1 MSDYKFN
8 TISMSDDTLGGRI
21 NCQGVQWRWVRGE
34 AHACWVLCC
43 ESPLFCSLSFV
54 LELPQVSLMMF
65 HMPAEFYAV
74 SPYFSLCFSLFLC
87 LVLCLICPELHS
99 LMLLSSMPQ
108 VTPLELHLSLFGWQW
123 FKSKFIFFIF
133 IQIICRRWPEVRTS
147 RTGSRT
153 TRPSLVVNP
162 DSLDPGQRRTALN
175 MKQWRSFPNQ
185 SFQ

>member
-1 MSDYKFN
+1 MGWTVLIPEQPYRLPGWLIRYNVNFWLEIQYDFN
-8 TISMSDDTLGGRI
+8 VLLDIWYNFNVWLEISVSIKCLIINSIQFSMSDDTLGRRI

-87 LVLCLICPELHS
+87 LVLCLICPEFHW

-123 FKSKFIFFIF
+123 LKSKFNF
-133 IQIICRRWPEVRTS
+133 
-147 RTGSRT
+147 
-153 TRPSLVVNP
+153 
-162 DSLDPGQRRTALN
+162 
-175 MKQWRSFPNQ
+175 
-185 SFQ
+185 